1 MELIYLI
8 VFAISAAILSLL
20 VNSLFLKFSSNLGT
34 RNTDQLVRWAGSS
47 AKPSVGGFSFY
58 IVFLFAFVV
67 QLVWQPLEG
76 TEIEQLGFL
85 AACTLGFLV
94 GLADDA
100 YNTKPILKFTGQF
113 TCGLILYLSNNG
125 ITIFP
130 AESINFTFTILWV
143 AGLMN
148 SVNMLDNMDA
158 ITSSAS
164 LIIISGMAVGLFIVF
179 GDTVLASSDML
190 LLIGV
195 GGALLGFLYYNWN
208 PARIYMGDTG
218 SMFIGVFLAGMSIRF
233 LWNGSFN
240 PDTIHPV
247 VVQISMVWLFFA
259 VPLADTLTVSLN
271 RMLSGKSPFVGGRD
285 HTTHHLAYLGFKD
298 RHVAVIT
305 GSLQIGAIAWGLVVW
320 YNAEAIRAW
329 HFWINISICLA
340 ITIALYSTTLLSSQP
355 QKK

>member
-1 MELIYLI
+1 MELMYLLI
-8 VFAISAAILSLL
+8 FAVTAVALSLL
-20 VNSLFLKFSSNLGT
+20 INSLFLKFSSNLGT
-34 RNTDQLVRWAGSS
+34 RHTDQMVRWAGSHV
-47 AKPSVGGFSFY
+47 KPSVGGFSFY
-58 IVFLFAFVV
+58 LVFLFAFVV
-67 QLVWQPLEG
+67 QLVWQPIEG
-76 TEIEQLGFL
+76 AKVQQLGLL

-113 TCGLILYLSNNG
+113 LCGLTFFMTGNG
-125 ITIFP
+125 IGIF
-130 AESINFTFTILWV
+130 EVEGINFAFTIIWV

-158 ITSSAS
+158 ITSSTS
-164 LIIISGMAVGLFIVF
+164 LITIAGIAGGLYLFF
-179 GDTVLASSDML
+179 GNQTLASSDML

-208 PARIYMGDTG
+208 PSRIYMGDTG

-247 VVQISMVWLFFA
+247 IVQLSIVWLFFV
-259 VPLADTLTVSLN
+259 VPIADTLTVSVN
-271 RMLSGKSPFVGGRD
+271 RIRKGKSPFVGGRD

-298 RHVAVIT
+298 RHVAVLI
-305 GSLQIGAIAWGLVVW
+305 SALQIAAIAWGLIVW
-320 YNAEAIRAW
+320 HHAESIQAW
-329 HFWINISICLA
+329 HFWVNLSVCLS
-340 ITIALYSTTLLSSQP
+340 ITIGLYSTTLLASP
-355 QKK
+355 PTKK